1 VVPGVGP
8 VPPPP
13 KPNIHP
19 EVAARVQ
26 TVAAQIRQ
34 QALQRANG
42 AGNQPEVVRKS
53 SAFQLQPVVVS
64 EAASAMKWASKYDRD
79 AIRDAYLKG
88 TPPPQMTSGA
98 EERSLPALPKEEP
111 QEKPLPNPVPQ
122 VTAMPPRPAPIEI
135 PRPASPIERRAPP
148 ASATSPKSVQSTT
161 SVSSP
166 EKLPKT
172 KGSRLGKLFGR
183 KNDKQGGSR
192 STTPVPEPPI
202 RSVSTK
208 DVSAPIQRNITVN
221 GNGVAKSSSLAINE
235 SHLPLLPAKDP
246 LRSGSFAMG
255 ISSNEERTTRQV
267 FSNFDAG
274 PLTDMPAFVPEDSP
288 EPPSRETTHH
298 GADPGDS
305 EHLMTPTHQS
315 QPEPEPPVSPVMDR
329 WAQIRKNA
337 ADRAKK
343 SALDDNT
350 TTTTAETRATTVDD
364 GDTSGE
370 ESRLLPAVVCWTE
383 LTIHSYRISSCANQG
398 TSRRIDRKYRH
409 PTSQALNHATYT

>member
-26 TVAAQIRQ
+26 NVAAQIRQ
-34 QALQRANG
+34 QALQRTNG
-42 AGNQPEVVRKS
+42 AGNQPEVARKS

-79 AIRDAYLKG
+79 RDAIRDAYLKG
-88 TPPPQMTSGA
+88 TPPLQMAGGA
-98 EERSLPALPKEEP
+98 GERTLPALPKEEP

-122 VTAMPPRPAPIEI
+122 ATTIPPRPAPVEL
-135 PRPASPIERRAPP
+135 PAALVAQRPASPVERRAPP
-148 ASATSPKSVQSTT
+148 PAPATSPKSVQSRT
-161 SVSSP
+161 SLSSL

-183 KNDKQGGSR
+183 KGDKQGTYR

-202 RSVSTK
+202 RSVSTR
-208 DVSAPIQRNITVN
+208 DVSAPVQRTFTVN
-221 GNGVAKSSSLAINE
+221 GNGATKSSSLAVNE
-235 SHLPLLPAKDP
+235 THLPPVPAKDP
-246 LRSGSFAMG
+246 VRNDSFATG
-255 ISSNEERTTRQV
+255 TSSNEERTSKQV

-274 PLTDMPAFVPEDSP
+274 PLADMPAFVPDDSP
-288 EPPSRETTHH
+288 EPSPSGVQHATAHH
-298 GADPGDS
+298 GVDLEDGEISP
-305 EHLMTPTHQS
+305 MTPTNQS
-315 QPEPEPPVSPVMDR
+315 QPEVEPPASPVMDR

-343 SALDDNT
+343 SADDNT
-350 TTTTAETRATTVDD
+350 TTTTETRATTVDD
-364 GDTSGE
+364 GETSSE
-370 ESRLLPAVVCWTE
+370 ESKVTTRNCLL
-383 LTIHSYRISSCANQG
+383 N
-398 TSRRIDRKYRH
+398 
-409 PTSQALNHATYT
+409 